1 MIDYSKHKIL
11 IVDDE
16 IEILKALKRGLHDEP
31 YEAVF
36 ASSGAQA
43 LESIATEGEIS
54 VVITDMRM
62 PGMNGLELL
71 KQVQKIS
78 PHTVKI
84 VLTGYT
90 QLPQILATI
99 NTVEIYKFLTKPWD
113 LELELKVYIREAIA
127 YYEEVTQTENR
138 LESVEK
144 KGLLYNKM
152 LSDSYEKVDHV
163 LRLYDELV
171 KAMNQHHLLT
181 IQSIKGIESKE
192 QLLPVIQQM
201 NDRMHY
207 LNKVFEMGRFTL
219 KSFTGDDVRLQIDR
233 ALEKLGVGHIKMDY
247 INPNEDDVFA
257 DNFKLMTNIVIDL
270 METLYFGSN
279 DLRRLSMRT
288 EVVEDKMALHFILEC
303 TQTPSMNEKYSRY
316 KPFVESVVKIVG
328 GRLFSAEI
336 ANILRVEILFPIK
349 KKAFF
354 DSITTDVTH

>member
-1 MIDYSKHKIL
+1 MVDYSKYKIL

-31 YEAVF
+31 YEVVF

-54 VVITDMRM
+54 VIITDMRM
-62 PGMNGLELL
+62 PGMTGLELL
-71 KQVQKIS
+71 KQVQNLS

-90 QLPQILATI
+90 QLPQILATV
-99 NTVEIYKFLTKPWD
+99 NTVEIFKFLTKPWD
-113 LELELKVYIREAIA
+113 LEHELKVYIREAIA
-127 YYEEVTQTENR
+127 YYEDMTQNESR

-181 IQSIKGIESKE
+181 IQAIKGIEHKE
-192 QLLPVIQQM
+192 QLIPVIQQM

-207 LNKVFEMGRFTL
+207 LNKVFEMGRFTV
-219 KSFTGDDVRLQIDR
+219 KSFTGDDVKVQIDH
-233 ALEKLGVGHIKMDY
+233 ALEKLGMMHLQMDY
-247 INPNEDDVFA
+247 INPDEDDVFS
-257 DNFKLMTNIVIDL
+257 DNFKLITNIVIDL
-270 METLYFGSN
+270 IETLYFGSK
-279 DLRRLSMRT
+279 DIRKISMRT
-288 EVVEDKMALHFILEC
+288 EGVEDKMALHFMMEC
-303 TQTPSMNEKYSRY
+303 THTPSMNEKFLRY
-316 KPFVESVVKIVG
+316 KPFVDSVVKIVG

-336 ANILRVEILFPIK
+336 ANILRVEILFPVK
-349 KKAFF
+349 KKVFF
-354 DSITTDVTH
+354 